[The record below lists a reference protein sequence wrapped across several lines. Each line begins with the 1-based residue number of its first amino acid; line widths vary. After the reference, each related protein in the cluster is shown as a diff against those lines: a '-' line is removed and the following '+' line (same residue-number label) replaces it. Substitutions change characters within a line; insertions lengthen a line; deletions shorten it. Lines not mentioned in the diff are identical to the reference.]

1 MSFVRW
7 HDRLMLESDVQPGLG
22 LRAGLATSGELS
34 AHHQPTTFVWSTDHR
49 GQIRRQLPGWEAFT
63 GQPFDAY
70 AGDGWLAAV
79 HPDDRPRVA
88 HAWRTGIASG
98 DRVEMAYRMRRR
110 DGAWRHV
117 TAHVAAM
124 LDGGQVREWVG
135 VCVDVT
141 ANLHAEAALKQSE
154 ERFRFLD
161 RLGQATRSQT
171 DANRVME
178 ITTRLLGEYLG
189 ATRCAYAD
197 VEPDGNRF
205 TVRSDWALAGV
216 ASSVGVYSL
225 DQFGPRTSSLL
236 RRGETVVLRDV
247 DAELLD
253 EGGAPMFNAIG
264 VQAMIC
270 AGLVKDGRLVALMA
284 VQQST
289 ARDWTPREVALVQD
303 VVERCWAHIERVRDS
318 AMLREQDRRKDEFL
332 ATLAH
337 ELRNPLAPIKYA
349 VSMLRL
355 APEPQAQSRAQEVI
369 DRQVS
374 QMARLID
381 DLLDLSRI
389 NRGQIQLQREPVRL
403 RALLDRAAE
412 TARPAI
418 ESSRHELSVQLP
430 DEDLL
435 LQADPARI
443 VQVIGNL
450 LNNAAKYTPDGGR
463 IVVTARRSGNHALL
477 EVVDNGIGIPR
488 DQQDKLFQMFSQV
501 DHTSVRGK
509 GGLGIGLALV
519 RTLVEMHGG
528 SVHIHSN
535 GQDEGTRVTV
545 ELPLA
550 EQRPQRSAGAAPVA
564 NGGAGANC
572 RRVLVVED
580 NRDGLET
587 LLALLDMLGYEVAGA
602 ADGREALAQARKFR
616 PHIVLL
622 DLGLPVMDGLEVAKA
637 LREDEEFSDVFIAAL
652 TGWGAEADRR
662 RTAEA
667 GFDAHLTKPIELPA
681 LEQVLARCTAPA
693 G

>member
-1 MSFVRW
+1 
-7 HDRLMLESDVQPGLG
+7 MLETDVQRDKA
-22 LRAGLATSGELS
+22 LRAGLAPSGELS
-34 AHHQPTTFVWSTDHR
+34 AHHQPTTIVWSTDPR
-49 GQIRRQLPGWEAFT
+49 GQIRRRLPGWQAFT
-63 GQPFDAY
+63 GQSYEAY
-70 AGDGWLAAV
+70 VGDGWLEAV
-79 HPDDRPRVA
+79 HPDDRSRIA
-88 HAWRTGIASG
+88 RAWQAGIASAEG
-98 DRVEMAYRMRRR
+98 VEMAYRLRRR
-110 DGAWRHV
+110 DGAWRNV
-117 TAHVAAM
+117 TSHGAPM
-124 LDGGQVREWVG
+124 LDAGELREWVG

-141 ANLHAEAALKQSE
+141 ASLHAESALKQSE

-161 RLGQATRSQT
+161 RLGQATRGHV
-171 DANRVME
+171 DANQVME

-197 VEPDGNRF
+197 VEADGNRF
-205 TVRSDWALAGV
+205 TIRSDWALAGV
-216 ASSVGVYSL
+216 DSSVGTYSL
-225 DQFGPRTSSLL
+225 DQFGLRATSRL
-236 RRGETVVLRDV
+236 RRGETLVVHDV
-247 DAELLD
+247 DAELGE
-253 EGGAPMFNAIG
+253 EGGARMFKAIG
-264 VQAMIC
+264 IRAVIC
-270 AGLVKDGRLVALMA
+270 AGLVKDGHLVAMMA
-284 VQQST
+284 LHQAQP
-289 ARDWTPREVALVQD
+289 RDWNAREVALVQD

-318 AMLREQDRRKDEFL
+318 AMLREHDRRKDEFL

-349 VSMLRL
+349 VSMMRL
-355 APEPQAQSRAQEVI
+355 SPEPQAQARAQAVI

-374 QMARLID
+374 QMSRLID

-389 NRGQIQLQREPVRL
+389 NLGLIQLQREPVRL
-403 RALLDRAAE
+403 RALLDRAVE

-418 ESSRHELSVQLP
+418 ESSRHELLVHLP

-463 IVVTARRSGNHALL
+463 IELTARRDDGTAVID
-477 EVVDNGIGIPR
+477 VVDNGIGIPP
-488 DQQDKLFQMFSQV
+488 DQQDKLFRMFSQV

-519 RTLVEMHGG
+519 RTLVDMHAG
-528 SVHIHSN
+528 SVQIFSA

-550 EQRPQRSAGAAPVA
+550 EQRVQPASAPAPLGHA
-564 NGGAGANC
+564 DGAGG

-602 ADGREALAQARKFR
+602 ADGREALEQAHRFR

-622 DLGLPVMDGLEVAKA
+622 DLGLPVMDGLEVARA
-637 LREDEEFSDVFIAAL
+637 LRADPVFADVFIAAL

-667 GFDAHLTKPIELPA
+667 GFDAHLTKPVELGA
-681 LEQVLARCTAPA
+681 LEDVLARCTAA
-693 G
+693 TD

>member
-1 MSFVRW
+1 MIQ
-7 HDRLMLESDVQPGLG
+7 LMLETDVQPGTG

-34 AHHQPTTFVWSTDHR
+34 AHHQPTTLVWSTDPR

-63 GQPFDAY
+63 GQAY
-70 AGDGWLAAV
+70 EAYSGDGWLEAV
-79 HPDDRPRVA
+79 HPDDRGRIARTWRAGVA
-88 HAWRTGIASG
+88 AAEG
-98 DRVEMAYRMRRR
+98 VELAYRLRRR

-117 TAHVAAM
+117 TAHGAPM
-124 LDGGQVREWVG
+124 LDGGHVREWVG

-141 ANLHAEAALKQSE
+141 TSLQAEAALKQSE

-161 RLGQATRSQT
+161 RLGQGTRGHV
-171 DANRVME
+171 DAMQVME

-197 VEPDGNRF
+197 VEADGNRF
-205 TVRSDWALAGV
+205 TIRSDWALAGV
-216 ASSVGVYSL
+216 ASSVGVYAL
-225 DQFGPRTSSLL
+225 EQFGPRVTSKL
-236 RRGETVVLRDV
+236 RRGETLVVRDV
-247 DAELLD
+247 DTELGD
-253 EGGAPMFNAIG
+253 AGGARMFNAIG
-264 VQAMIC
+264 IKAIIC
-270 AGLVKDGRLVALMA
+270 AGLVKDGRLVAMMA
-284 VQQST
+284 LHQAQP
-289 ARDWTPREVALVQD
+289 RDWNAREVALVQD

-318 AMLREQDRRKDEFL
+318 AVLREQDRRKDEFL

-349 VSMLRL
+349 VSTMRL
-355 APEPQAQSRAQEVI
+355 SSEPQAQSRAQAVI

-374 QMARLID
+374 QMSRLID

-403 RALLDRAAE
+403 RPLLDRAVE

-418 ESSRHELSVQLP
+418 DTARHELSIVLP
-430 DEDLL
+430 EEDLL
-435 LQADPARI
+435 LQVDPARI
-443 VQVIGNL
+443 VLVVGNL

-463 IVVTARRSGNHALL
+463 IALTARRDGANVVL
-477 EVVDNGIGIPR
+477 EVVDNGIGIPP

-519 RTLVEMHGG
+519 RTLVHMHEG
-528 SVHIHSN
+528 SVHIFSD

-550 EQRPQRSAGAAPVA
+550 EQRTHAGPGAAMASQGEP
-564 NGGAGANC
+564 GASG

-602 ADGREALAQARKFR
+602 ADGREALEQARKFR
-616 PHIVLL
+616 PHIILL
-622 DLGLPVMDGLEVAKA
+622 DLGLPVMDGLEVARA
-637 LREDEEFSDVFIAAL
+637 LRQDETFADVYIAAL

-667 GFDAHLTKPIELPA
+667 GFDAHLTKPVELGA
-681 LEQVLARCTAPA
+681 LEEVLARCTAA
-693 G
+693 AD

>member
-1 MSFVRW
+1 
-7 HDRLMLESDVQPGLG
+7 MLETDVQPGSG
-22 LRAGLATSGELS
+22 LRAGLAATGELS
-34 AHHQPTTFVWSTDHR
+34 AHHQPTSIVWSTDA
-49 GQIRRQLPGWEAFT
+49 GGKIRRQLPAWEAFT
-63 GQPFDAY
+63 GQAYEAY
-70 AGDGWLAAV
+70 AGDSWLDAV
-79 HPDDRPRVA
+79 HPEDRPRVA
-88 HAWRTGIASG
+88 HAWKSG
-98 DRVEMAYRMRRR
+98 VAQADRVEMAYRLRRS

-117 TAHVAAM
+117 TAHGAA
-124 LDGGQVREWVG
+124 LVEGGEVREWVG

-141 ANLHAEAALKQSE
+141 ASLQAEAALKQSE

-161 RLGQATRSQT
+161 RLGQATRSVT
-171 DANRVME
+171 DANHVME
-178 ITTRLLGEYLG
+178 ITNQLLGEYLG

-197 VEPDGNRF
+197 VDADGNRF
-205 TVRSDWALAGV
+205 AIRSDWTLAGV
-216 ASSVGVYSL
+216 ASSVGAYSL
-225 DQFGPRTSSLL
+225 EEFGVRATGKL
-236 RRGETVVLRDV
+236 RRGETLVVRDV
-247 DAELLD
+247 DAELG
-253 EGGAPMFNAIG
+253 EAGGARMFNAVGI
-264 VQAMIC
+264 QAVIC
-270 AGLVKDGRLVALMA
+270 AGLVKDGRLVAMMA
-284 VQQST
+284 LHQSQP
-289 ARDWTPREVALVQD
+289 RDWTAREVALVQD
-303 VVERCWAHIERVRDS
+303 VVERCWAHIERARDS

-349 VSMLRL
+349 VSMMRL
-355 APEPQAQSRAQEVI
+355 APEPQAQTRAQEVI

-374 QMARLID
+374 QMSRLID

-403 RALLDRAAE
+403 RPLLERAVE

-418 ESSRHELSVQLP
+418 EASRHELALDVP
-430 DEDLL
+430 DADLL
-435 LQADPARI
+435 LLADPARI
-443 VQVIGNL
+443 VQVVGNL

-463 IVVTARRSGNHALL
+463 IAVTARREGGMAVLDI
-477 EVVDNGIGIPR
+477 VDNGIGIPP

-519 RTLVEMHGG
+519 RTLVQMHGG
-528 SVHIHSN
+528 SVRILSD

-550 EQRPQRSAGAAPVA
+550 DPVPQGGPGAAPA
-564 NGGAGANC
+564 AQSSPDGSG

-602 ADGREALAQARKFR
+602 ADGREALEQARRFR
-616 PHIVLL
+616 PHIILL
-622 DLGLPVMDGLEVAKA
+622 DLGLPVMDGLEVARA
-637 LREDEEFSDVFIAAL
+637 LREDDSFADVYIAAL

-667 GFDAHLTKPIELPA
+667 GFDAHLTKPVELGA
-681 LEQVLARCTAPA
+681 LEGVLARCTAA
-693 G
+693 AD